1 MGHHKTVPFDGTSA
15 VGEGRASTVV
25 EAGSSEALAKE

>member
-15 VGEGRASTVV
+15 VGEGGSSLVV
-25 EAGSSEALAKE
+25 ESGSSEASAEE